1 MAEKKQPAATTP
13 LPNTPP
19 KLTADKRTYDFNK
32 YGVSATTYPIDLF
45 TNTREYGDNYV
56 VFYINV
62 PEKSSVIQEGGS
74 SYGKTTERD
83 TAEIGSTIAANNNKL
98 GREGSAT
105 IIGGALGA
113 GVGSLAGGTK
123 GGIIGAGL
131 GAAGG
136 YALSSKLSGRQNKRL
151 TDSITL
157 NIPNNLTA
165 RYSVNWDAED
175 MVLGAAAGDIANAVS
190 NKNSSQS
197 TMETGAAILMNL
209 GLSKT
214 PGGTMAQ
221 AMAGVAPNP
230 KKEQLFKNVDFR
242 TFNFEYQ
249 FAARSEAESRNIK
262 QIIKMFKLHMHPEFN
277 DKAGYLFIYPSEFE
291 IVYYKG
297 DSENLELPRHTS
309 CVLVDMSVNY
319 TPQGMYNTFDNGAS
333 TLITINLTFKELAI
347 LTKSEIEIGF

>member
-1 MAEKKQPAATTP
+1 MVQKKQPAATTP

-19 KLTADKRTYDFNK
+19 KLTVDKRQYDFNK
-32 YGVSATTYPIDLF
+32 YGVSATTYPLDLF
-45 TNTREYGDNYV
+45 TNTREYGENYV

-62 PEKSSVIQEGGS
+62 PEKSSALQEGGS
-74 SYGKTTERD
+74 LYGKTTNRD
-83 TAEIGSTIAANNNKL
+83 TAEIGSVIAKNNSQL
-98 GREGSAT
+98 GKEASGAV
-105 IIGGALGA
+105 IGGVLGA
-113 GVGSLAGGTK
+113 GAGSMVGGTK
-123 GGIIGAGL
+123 GAIAGGAL

-136 YALSSKLSGRQNKRL
+136 YALSSKLPSRQNVRL

-157 NIPNNLTA
+157 NIPNSLTA

-175 MVLGAAAGDIANAVS
+175 MVLAAAAGDIANALS

-197 TMETGAAILMNL
+197 VKDITGAALMNI
-209 GLSKT
+209 GLSKV
-214 PGGTMAQ
+214 PGASMAQ
-221 AMAGVAPNP
+221 AMSGIAPNP

-249 FAARSEAESRNIK
+249 FAARSEAEAKNIK

-297 DSENLELPRHTS
+297 DSENTELPRHTS